1 MKENRWWWVLRCILV
16 ENYLLPED
24 GEYEGFFLVEDYL
37 LPDELWSAWG
47 RSDNSYLDEMMD
59 TVNILWRCWFQS
71 QLDQYYT
78 TVGLQPI
85 EVFQI
90 SKMELGVSRKKR
102 YWWNWYLSRE
112 NQDVGSL
119 GNYNNPTQP
128 GLLLGVVL
136 FIFVILL
143 SYDNK
148 VWIIIIIITKLNWFD
163 CTDVLFGKN
172 WTSKNYFSDFNHPHF
187 NSIWISFNF

>member
-148 VWIIIIIITKLNWFD
+148 VWIIIILSVYKFLS
-163 CTDVLFGKN
+163 
-172 WTSKNYFSDFNHPHF
+172 TSH
-187 NSIWISFNF
+187 

>member
-1 MKENRWWWVLRCILV
+1 MELGLLLKKWSKFGGIELQLLYSGKLWLKIPSIQVSSWIGRHNNNWVFCSFMKENRWWWVWDVSWLKTTSFQKMESMR
-16 ENYLLPED
+16 
-24 GEYEGFFLVEDYL
+24 FFLVEDYL

-119 GNYNNPTQP
+119 GNYNDPTQP
-128 GLLLGVVL
+128 GLLLGIVL
-136 FIFVILL
+136 FIFVIF
-143 SYDNK
+143 Y
-148 VWIIIIIITKLNWFD
+148 
-163 CTDVLFGKN
+163 
-172 WTSKNYFSDFNHPHF
+172 
-187 NSIWISFNF
+187 

>member
-1 MKENRWWWVLRCILV
+1 MVVSLRCFPGWRLTPPRRWRV
-16 ENYLLPED
+16 W
-24 GEYEGFFLVEDYL
+24 GFFLVEDYL
-37 LPDELWSAWG
+37 LTDELWRAWG

-78 TVGLQPI
+78 TVGLQLI

-148 VWIIIIIITKLNWFD
+148 VWLIKPF
-163 CTDVLFGKN
+163 LFKTIPRHILVFYKYFFSFLILLVMI
-172 WTSKNYFSDFNHPHF
+172 WTQINKSKFT
-187 NSIWISFNF
+187 